1 MENIIIT
8 QFVQYLKDEKDV
20 SESTLR
26 SYCRDIRQFSSYL
39 EENGYDLLNAGKTQL
54 LAFVVDAQ
62 KKGKADASIQRLVA
76 SVRSLYTFLLIKG
89 TVKKNP
95 ATGLRLPKQE
105 RKVPGILTH
114 AEIIALLDAPGDEGV
129 RSLRDKAMLET
140 MYASGVKVTEL
151 VNLRLSDVD
160 VDLGYLRCCRSTNV
174 RIIPLG
180 KPCIK
185 ALKAYLTLARPQLAA
200 EDETSLFVNCQ
211 SGRAMSRQGF
221 WKIIKEY
228 AAKAGIQGEITPH
241 TLRHSFA
248 AHLLEN
254 GADLA
259 SMQEMLGHKDI
270 SSTQSY
276 AKLMHTRIREVYN
289 RAHPRA

>member
-1 MENIIIT
+1 MENIIIS
-8 QFVQYLKDEKDV
+8 QFVQYLKDEKNV
-20 SESTLR
+20 SESTLQA
-26 SYCRDIRQFSSYL
+26 YCRDIKQYNAYL
-39 EENGYDLLNAGKTQL
+39 NDKGYDLLSGGKTQL
-54 LAFVVDAQ
+54 LEFVVEAQ

-76 SVRSLYTFLLIKG
+76 SVRSLYTFLMIKG

-95 ATGLRLPKQE
+95 ASGLRLPKQE
-105 RKVPGILTH
+105 RKIPGILTH
-114 AEIIALLDAPGDEGV
+114 AEITALLDAPGDEDV
-129 RSLRDKAMLET
+129 RSIRDKAMLET
-140 MYASGVKVTEL
+140 MYASGIKVTEL
-151 VNLRLSDVD
+151 VCLRLSDVD
-160 VDLGYLRCCRSTNV
+160 TDLGYLRCCRGTNV

-180 KPCIK
+180 KPCVN
-185 ALKAYLTLARPQLAA
+185 ALKSYIALSRPHLAA
-200 EDETSLFVNCQ
+200 EGESALFVNCQ
-211 SGRAMSRQGF
+211 SGCAMSRQGF

-228 AAKAGIQGEITPH
+228 AAKAGITGDITPH

-276 AKLMHTRIREVYN
+276 AKLMHTHIREVYN
-289 RAHPRA
+289 KAHPRA

>member
-140 MYASGVKVTEL
+140 M
-151 VNLRLSDVD
+151 
-160 VDLGYLRCCRSTNV
+160 
-174 RIIPLG
+174 
-180 KPCIK
+180 
-185 ALKAYLTLARPQLAA
+185 
-200 EDETSLFVNCQ
+200 
-211 SGRAMSRQGF
+211 
-221 WKIIKEY
+221 
-228 AAKAGIQGEITPH
+228 
-241 TLRHSFA
+241 
-248 AHLLEN
+248 
-254 GADLA
+254 
-259 SMQEMLGHKDI
+259 
-270 SSTQSY
+270 
-276 AKLMHTRIREVYN
+276 
-289 RAHPRA
+289 